1 MSPTPQLKV
10 QGGWFAA
17 AGAPLLQAMESV
29 SDGAFKTLCLSV
41 PESGSLHRRTD
52 RLAYPVGSGLAQIS
66 PLPVHLPGRTPVPR
80 SSSAQPRS
88 QSTRAHSHPDQ
99 RGLLALPKIPRP
111 GARSGRIP
119 IPRSGGLSAARCP
132 WRSVL
137 LLPGRSAAGRSPLPP
152 GPVLAADR
160 AGPAS
165 RLRPQARRLAQ
176 RPHRWT
182 DHFPELLRTSN
193 PGSETT
199 TCLRSILGL
208 SQESPED
215 SEATMETT
223 LC

>member
-10 QGGWFAA
+10 QGGWFA

-29 SDGAFKTLCLSV
+29 SDGAFKLFVYLCLKADRCTGELTVS
-41 PESGSLHRRTD
+41 PTQLAPALRKSRRSLFTYLGELQSRGLVQLSLARNQHERTHI
-52 RLAYPVGSGLAQIS
+52 QIS
-66 PLPVHLPGRTPVPR
+66 EAFWPY
-80 SSSAQPRS
+80 
-88 QSTRAHSHPDQ
+88 Q
-99 RGLLALPKIPRP
+99 RFPRP

-199 TCLRSILGL
+199 ICLRSILGL